1 MKSQRELSAYLC
13 VCLRSQFVVKVSKVL
28 NMLTELTSGRNK
40 TNVDKLKLYS
50 QRQLLRHTPGPN
62 QGYRTA
68 PVTDRG
74 LHIYCINAIF
84 IKAFTIK
91 GETCNGHRT
100 INVQLQGTAVSLTVN
115 LSRLL
120 SEVNGYKYKSP
131 APQKDF
137 VSSACWYCRLFS
149 LSELRRSG
157 SSKKN
162 YKTEGKRNWLGILP
176 PDLGYRLKLAEV
188 VRFTY
193 TPWSR
198 WGWVIVSS
206 GSGQPDSAA
215 FGSSS
220 EIPVTAL
227 GYKNTTRR
235 ISAG

>member
-1 MKSQRELSAYLC
+1 MRCLFAMKSQRELSAYLC

-120 SEVNGYKYKSP
+120 SEVCVLCLLILSVVFTQR
-131 APQKDF
+131 AAQVRILQKKLQNRRKKKLAGNT
-137 VSSACWYCRLFS
+137 ST
-149 LSELRRSG
+149 RSG
-157 SSKKN
+157 LSLETGGGCPLHLYPVVQVRVS
-162 YKTEGKRNWLGILP
+162 
-176 PDLGYRLKLAEV
+176 DRLIWERST
-188 VRFTY
+188 RFGCIREQFGN
-193 TPWSR
+193 SR
-198 WGWVIVSS
+198 YSLRV
-206 GSGQPDSAA
+206 
-215 FGSSS
+215 
-220 EIPVTAL
+220 
-227 GYKNTTRR
+227 
-235 ISAG
+235 

>member
-1 MKSQRELSAYLC
+1 MKSQRELSAHLC
-13 VCLRSQFVVKVSKVL
+13 VCLWSQFVVKVSKVL

-40 TNVDKLKLYS
+40 TNVNKLKLYS

-68 PVTDRG
+68 PVTDR

-100 INVQLQGTAVSLTVN
+100 INVQLQGTAVSLRWTCPVCCQ
-115 LSRLL
+115 RLTDINIKVPL
-120 SEVNGYKYKSP
+120 
-131 APQKDF
+131 
-137 VSSACWYCRLFS
+137 
-149 LSELRRSG
+149 LRRTLCPLLVDTVGCFHSASCAG
-157 SSKKN
+157 QDSPSFVGKKN

-188 VRFTY
+188 VRFT
-193 TPWSR
+193 PWSR
-198 WGWVIVSS
+198 WVIVSS

-220 EIPVTAL
+220 EIPFTAL